1 MKDLDKKILQILQED
16 SEISMEE
23 LGSRLNLSSSPC
35 YRRVKNLK
43 DKGYIDKSVAVL
55 NKKKLN
61 LERPYFVHVKTTSH
75 NKEWTDQFKRIVKN
89 TPQIVECH
97 RLMGEV
103 DYLLKVRLKNSES
116 YNEFYFNLINK
127 IDFASISGFPSLE
140 ELKETNVLPLD
151 YI

>member
-127 IDFASISGFPSLE
+127 INFASISGFPSLE

>member
-23 LGSRLNLSSSPC
+23 LGSKVNLSSSPC

-43 DKGYIDKSVAVL
+43 DKGYIDKNVAVL

-61 LERPYFVHVKTTSH
+61 LERPYFVHVKTTTH
-75 NKEWTDQFKRIVKN
+75 NKGWTDQFKRIVKN

-103 DYLLKVRLKNSES
+103 DYILKVRLKNSES

-127 IDFASISGFPSLE
+127 INFASISGFPSLE
-140 ELKETNVLPLD
+140 ELKETNILPLD